1 MSTMPPPEL
10 AARVRAAVSAEPR
23 PSTVRLGT
31 RLAVAMGCILVVM
44 VVVVLRMLRPDVA
57 AIPTE
62 TFVTI
67 TGAVVLLAIAGIL
80 GAILPGRR
88 GLGPPVTILLLVAVA
103 VPILYVLVT
112 NVAPMHPPGAEPFT
126 GDFLDRAWR
135 CFGIESLVA
144 LVGLGAFLY
153 ALRGAVP
160 VAPAAR
166 GAALG
171 AGAAAWAGLA
181 GHIHCPWFDHGHLL
195 VAHALP
201 IALFAAIGAL
211 VAPRIIKP

>member
-1 MSTMPPPEL
+1 MPPPEL
-10 AARVRAAVSAEPR
+10 SARIRAAVEAAPR
-23 PSTVRLGT
+23 PPTMRLGA
-31 RLAVAMGCILVVM
+31 RLAFAMGAILLVM
-44 VVVVLRMLRPDVA
+44 VVVALRMMRSDFA

-62 TFVTI
+62 TFVTV
-67 TGAVVLLAIAGIL
+67 TGAVVLLAIAGVL

-88 GLGPPVTILLLVAVA
+88 GLGPSVAVLLLVAVA
-103 VPILYVLVT
+103 VPILYVIVT
-112 NVAPMHPPGAEPFT
+112 NVAPMHPPGVTPFS
-126 GDFLDRAWR
+126 GNFLDRAWR
-135 CFGIESLVA
+135 CFGIECLVA
-144 LVGLGAFLY
+144 LVGLGAFLF

-160 VAPAAR
+160 VAPRVR

-181 GHIHCPWFDHGHLL
+181 GHMHCAWFDHGHLI

>member
-10 AARVRAAVSAEPR
+10 AARIRSAVQAEPK
-23 PSTVRLGT
+23 PATMRLGT
-31 RLAVAMGCILVVM
+31 RLSVAMSLIVVVM
-44 VVVVLRMLRPDVA
+44 IVVVLRMLRPDLG

-67 TGAVVLLAIAGIL
+67 TGSVVLLAIAGVL

-103 VPILYVLVT
+103 VPILYVIVT
-112 NVAPMHPPGAEPFT
+112 NASPMHPPGAVPFT
-126 GDFLDRAWR
+126 GNFLDRAWR
-135 CFGIESLVA
+135 CFGIECLVA
-144 LVGLGAFLY
+144 LVGLGAFLF

-171 AGAAAWAGLA
+171 AGAASWAGLA
-181 GHIHCPWFDHGHLL
+181 GHIHCPWFDHGHLVL
-195 VAHALP
+195 AHALP
-201 IALFAAIGAL
+201 IVLFAVLGAL